1 MKRNIKCM
9 KDMDLFQALDDIE
22 KQKIIKLA
30 QGKSYLKGE
39 IVFSEGEKSDT
50 IYLIRSGRI
59 LLYKV
64 SEEGKKI
71 ILDILEEGDIIGENT
86 IFDDICHTFSAKAI
100 EDTFICRCFK
110 SDFSKLL
117 VNPDISIKIIK
128 SLTDKL
134 NNYTDT
140 MVNMAFYDVKNRV
153 LATLI
158 RLGKKYGSITPEG
171 MKLDIYLSHEDIA
184 HLTNASRVMVTNTI
198 KVLREEGKIF
208 VYKRHYIIKDE
219 SLIEY
224 NITNL

>member
-1 MKRNIKCM
+1 MKKSIKCM

-22 KQKIIKLA
+22 KQKIVKLA
-30 QGKSYLKGE
+30 QGRSYLKGE

-59 LLYKV
+59 LLFKV

-86 IFDDICHTFSAKAI
+86 IFDDMCHTFSAKAI
-100 EDTFICRCFK
+100 EDAFVCRCFK

-117 VNPDISIKIIK
+117 INPDISIKIIK

-140 MVNMAFYDVKNRV
+140 MANMAFCDVKNRV
-153 LATLI
+153 LNTLI
-158 RLGKKYGSITPEG
+158 RLGRKYGSITPEG
-171 MKLDIYLSHEDIA
+171 IKLDIYLSHEDIA
-184 HLTNASRVMVTNTI
+184 HLINASRVMVTNTI
-198 KVLREEGKIF
+198 KALRKEGKIF
-208 VYKRHYIIKDE
+208 VSKRHYIIKDE
-219 SLIEY
+219 SLIKGK
-224 NITNL
+224 IRNL